1 MTVTAVTSSQTTTAR
16 QTLAGNFDTFL
27 KLLTTQLKQQDP
39 LQPMDATTYTS
50 QLVQYASVEQAIATN
65 TKLEELNGLARI
77 SSTATAL
84 SLIGRDVTAAT
95 DQIRLNEEGDGTVT
109 YRLPAAAETV
119 QVSLLDAQ
127 GKTVWTGAAG
137 KAAGENTLAWNG
149 IGTDGQRA
157 AAGAYRVKI
166 DAKTSDGSVLTAEQ
180 FRRGRVEGVETQGG
194 DLQLRIDGVM
204 APLSAI
210 TDIRAAV

>member
-1 MTVTAVTSSQTTTAR
+1 MTVTAVASSQTTTAR

-95 DQIRLNEEGDGTVT
+95 DQIRLNEEGDATVT

-127 GKTVWTGAAG
+127 GKTVWTSAAG

-166 DAKTSDGSVLTAEQ
+166 DAKTSEGAVLTAEQ

-210 TDIRAAV
+210 TDIRAAA